1 MLMTKDYD
9 PVSKLSSLVFSL
21 NVPPAIY
28 CEPGATWFFT
38 DAPETVMQI
47 KEMAT
52 RCGLTNVLTLVD
64 HKYKSKGYFSVVVR
78 KSTKHLIGC
87 GCKWLVVSEPNY
99 GKYQKSIIFE
109 FADDGHAFL
118 VFNDEVSA
126 TSLYSE
132 LEARFRKYSNISVVL
147 NRNSFDTWRVT
158 FDLSL

>member
-52 RCGLTNVLTLVD
+52 RYGLTNVLTLVD

-78 KSTKHLIGC
+78 KSTKHHIGC
-87 GCKWLVVSEPNY
+87 GCKWLAVSEPNY

-109 FADDGHAFL
+109 FADDGHAFRFL
-118 VFNDEVSA
+118 
-126 TSLYSE
+126 TMKYPLLLY
-132 LEARFRKYSNISVVL
+132 IP
-147 NRNSFDTWRVT
+147 NSRI
-158 FDLSL
+158 DLGSIQIFLWFSIETHLIHGE